1 MVSILLPS
9 KRIKIV
15 KGFIMENQNYIY
27 LNRKAVLAAMISAA
41 FPVAGYAAAGKVE
54 FASGGATIQSA
65 DGSSKVMSKGM
76 EINQGDTILTGSGR
90 AQVKFSDGGYISFQP
105 NTQFKIEEYN
115 YSGKQDGTER
125 GFFRL
130 VQGGL
135 RALTGF
141 VGRENRPNY
150 RMATPVATIG
160 IRGSY
165 YLAEFQ
171 EKLKTHVGHGSIYV
185 FNDQGDIILFEGQG
199 ATVEPGKAPGYSD
212 QEMTLGARGPEGGQ
226 PSETKD
232 EQQASSENT
241 DVFKVSEQYGDNGS
255 PCLSGDC
262 NAMTAAIA
270 NLNGMNAQAH
280 YSLDPS
286 VNNVG
291 GNSLISTKVNTLE
304 LDADFGA
311 YTISG
316 YTVISEVAS
325 SGAGSVF
332 ASFSN
337 GKILSSGSF
346 GLSGF
351 GSGSGSLCG
360 NSCNVNVIGM
370 FDGPNAEKASIGYSI
385 NGTNGNLI
393 PGGNITG
400 TAGIVQ
406 RYIYTGGGGI

>member
-1 MVSILLPS
+1 M
-9 KRIKIV
+9 
-15 KGFIMENQNYIY
+15 MENQNYIY

-41 FPVAGYAAAGKVE
+41 FPVLGHAAAGKVE
-54 FASGGATIQSA
+54 FASGGATLQSA
-65 DGSSKVMSKGM
+65 DGSSKVMTKGM

-199 ATVEPGKAPGYSD
+199 ATVESGKAPGYSN
-212 QEMTLGARGPEGGQ
+212 QEMTLGARGPEGGR
-226 PSETKD
+226 PSETKN
-232 EQQASSENT
+232 EQQASTENT
-241 DVFKVSEQYGDNGS
+241 DIFKVSEQYNDNGIPNS
-255 PCLSGDC
+255 IDNIS
-262 NAMTAAIA
+262 AVIT
-270 NLNGMNAQAH
+270 NLNGINAQG
-280 YSLDPS
+280 YYYLDTS
-286 VNNVG
+286 AAAVNGGGG
-291 GNSLISTKVNTLE
+291 GNGIYTYSTYLGSSISPILHVN
-304 LDADFGA
+304 FGTYSVDGQFEVQGTQT
-311 YTISG
+311 YTPSTGSG
-316 YTVISEVAS
+316 YTAS
-325 SGAGSVF
+325 IYSAYLSFSGGPGSLLQNGSFSATGSGGAGS
-332 ASFSN
+332 N
-337 GKILSSGSF
+337 MCLYSGCSVNVVGF
-346 GLSGF
+346 LSG
-351 GSGSGSLCG
+351 
-360 NSCNVNVIGM
+360 
-370 FDGPNAEKASIGYSI
+370 PQAEKASIGYVI
-385 NGTNGNLI
+385 NGVNS
-393 PGGNITG
+393 
-400 TAGIVQ
+400 
-406 RYIYTGGGGI
+406 GGGTTIQIGGSANLKAGSPPL

>member
-1 MVSILLPS
+1 
-9 KRIKIV
+9 
-15 KGFIMENQNYIY
+15 MENQNYIY

-65 DGSSKVMSKGM
+65 DGSSKVMTKGM

-115 YSGKQDGTER
+115 YSGKQDGSER

-199 ATVEPGKAPGYSD
+199 ATVESGKAPGYSD

-226 PSETKD
+226 PNQTKD
-232 EQQASSENT
+232 EQQASTENT
-241 DVFKVSEQYGDNGS
+241 DVFKVSEQYGSDGTSQSIAKNDNGMS
-255 PCLSGDC
+255 
-262 NAMTAAIA
+262 AIIT
-270 NLNGMNAQAH
+270 NLNGMNAYGYYNLDTSAGAVNGGGGGSAGYAYSTTLGSSSYLQVNFGT
-280 YSLDPS
+280 YSLNGALE
-286 VNNVG
+286 VQGTLTTTG
-291 GNSLISTKVNTLE
+291 GTSTGQYAYLSFSGGPGSLLQNGS
-304 LDADFGA
+304 F
-311 YTISG
+311 
-316 YTVISEVAS
+316 
-325 SGAGSVF
+325 SGA
-332 ASFSN
+332 
-337 GKILSSGSF
+337 
-346 GLSGF
+346 
-351 GSGSGSLCG
+351 GSGSGSICYF
-360 NSCNVNVIGM
+360 SCSVNVVG
-370 FDGPNAEKASIGYSI
+370 FLSGSQAEKASIGYVI
-385 NGTNGNLI
+385 NGVNNGSGGTTQISGAADFKANTP
-393 PGGNITG
+393 PGP
-400 TAGIVQ
+400 AL
-406 RYIYTGGGGI
+406 

>member
-1 MVSILLPS
+1 
-9 KRIKIV
+9 
-15 KGFIMENQNYIY
+15 MENQNYIY

-65 DGSSKVMSKGM
+65 DGSSKVMAKGM

-199 ATVEPGKAPGYSD
+199 ATVESGKAPGYSE

-226 PSETKD
+226 PNETKD
-232 EQQASSENT
+232 EQQANSENS
-241 DVFKVSEQYGDNGS
+241 DVFKVSEQYGSDGTSQSIANSDNGMS
-255 PCLSGDC
+255 
-262 NAMTAAIA
+262 AIIT
-270 NLNGMNAQAH
+270 NLNGMNAYGTYTLDTSAGTVNGGGGGNGTYA
-280 YSLDPS
+280 YSTYLGSSTILQVSFGSYSVSGQLDVQGTQTYVPSGTTTPIYSAYLSFSGGPGSLLQNGSFSATGGGGGSICYTSCS
-286 VNNVG
+286 VNVVG
-291 GNSLISTKVNTLE
+291 
-304 LDADFGA
+304 F
-311 YTISG
+311 
-316 YTVISEVAS
+316 
-325 SGAGSVF
+325 
-332 ASFSN
+332 
-337 GKILSSGSF
+337 
-346 GLSGF
+346 LSG
-351 GSGSGSLCG
+351 
-360 NSCNVNVIGM
+360 
-370 FDGPNAEKASIGYSI
+370 PQAEKASIGYVI
-385 NGTNGNLI
+385 NGVNDG
-393 PGGNITG
+393 
-400 TAGIVQ
+400 Q
-406 RYIYTGGGGI
+406 GGGSVQIGGSANLKANTPPGPAL

>member
-1 MVSILLPS
+1 
-9 KRIKIV
+9 
-15 KGFIMENQNYIY
+15 MENQNYIY

-65 DGSSKVMSKGM
+65 DGSSKVMAKGM

-115 YSGKQDGTER
+115 YNGKQDGTER

-226 PSETKD
+226 PNETKG

-270 NLNGMNAQAH
+270 NLNGMNAQAD
-280 YSLDPS
+280 YVLDPN
-286 VNNVG
+286 VKNVG
-291 GNSLISTKVNTLE
+291 GNSLIATKVDILNLH
-304 LDADFGA
+304 ANFGN

-316 YTVISEVAS
+316 YTHISEVAV
-325 SGAGSVF
+325 SGGYVN
-332 ASFSN
+332 ASLS
-337 GKILSSGSF
+337 GDILSNGSF
-346 GLSGF
+346 GLSGSAS
-351 GSGSGSLCG
+351 SGAASLCG
-360 NSCNVNVIGM
+360 YGSCNVNVIGL
-370 FDGPNAEKASIGYSI
+370 FSGPNAEKAGIGYSI
-385 NGTNGNLI
+385 NGTNGNNI

-400 TAGIVQ
+400 MAGIVQ
-406 RYIYTGGGGI
+406 CSLSTSGGTTTNTIAPGCSNNF